1 MFTLTKKYQ
10 FSAAHMIEG
19 HPVCGHLHGH
29 NYVVT
34 VSVDYDE
41 TNPQM
46 LLSLVNPD
54 SVVLP
59 VLGKISGKFMISSEN
74 IKMKNPYV
82 VPAVDRLD
90 GWVMGIPTTHVQDI
104 AEYIATNVRE
114 LLFGDVVVSVDDGTQ
129 EATFWCGA
137 NG

>member
-1 MFTLTKKYQ
+1 MITLTKKYK
-10 FSAAHMIEG
+10 FSAAHMLEG

-29 NYVVT
+29 NYEVT
-34 VSVDYDE
+34 VAIDYDE
-41 TNPQM
+41 DDPQSQ
-46 LLSLVNPD
+46 LALVNPD

-59 VLGKISGKFMISSEN
+59 VLEKIEGKFLISTEN
-74 IKMKNPYV
+74 IRARNPYV
-82 VPAVDRLD
+82 TIAVDRAD